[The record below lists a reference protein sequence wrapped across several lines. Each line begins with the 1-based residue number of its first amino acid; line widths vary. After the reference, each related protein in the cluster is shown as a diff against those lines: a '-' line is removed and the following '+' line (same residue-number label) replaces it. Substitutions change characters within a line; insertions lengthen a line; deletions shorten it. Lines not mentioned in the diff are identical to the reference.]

1 VQEAVAVDQAVAK
14 VAVAVQADLELRL
27 ELRVVEQVLKVQYLL
42 LHKM

>member
-1 VQEAVAVDQAVAK
+1 VQEAVAADQSVAK
-14 VAVAVQADLELRL
+14 VAVAVLEDLELRL

>member
-1 VQEAVAVDQAVAK
+1 MQEAVAADQSVAK
-14 VAVAVQADLELRL
+14 VAVAVLEDLELRL